1 MLISEAAMDIP
12 PWVLVSM
19 AYEKRALLWYPVPAD
34 SQFSRKTVKQV
45 MAALAVFSLL
55 RHQHFTWGS
64 IYNTLDIIEYNNI
77 TNATNS
83 SVFHGY
89 TNICDVTNDPFGT
102 YLSMYIPWV
111 NLMVRMMAPC
121 ACLVAY
127 NLLIMHKIYREKLC
141 AERLMEKVG
150 IEPPDW
156 FYTGILHLERAVKWT
171 TSLTFLIC
179 VNNLAYSLFYVMQP
193 VSFVSLLLLL
203 LLIPSVRF

>member
-1 MLISEAAMDIP
+1 MMVSEAAMDIP
-12 PWVLVSM
+12 PWVLVLM

-34 SQFSRKTVKQV
+34 SQFSSSTVKQV
-45 MAALAVFSLL
+45 MAALVVLSLL

-64 IYNTLDIIEYNNI
+64 IYNTLDIIKYYNI
-77 TNATNS
+77 TDATNS
-83 SVFHGY
+83 SIVYGY
-89 TNICDVTNDPFGT
+89 TKICDVTKGSFGT
-102 YLSMYIPWV
+102 YMSMYIPWV
-111 NLMVRMMAPC
+111 NLMVRLMAPC

-156 FYTGILHLERAVKWT
+156 FYTGILQLERAVKWT
-171 TSLTFLIC
+171 VSLTFLIC
-179 VNNLAYSLFYVMQP
+179 VNSLAYSLFYVMQP

-203 LLIPSVRF
+203 IPSVRF